1 MADASADRVLTVD
14 DLTVCFGGL
23 TAVDHLSFAVHRGE
37 VFTMMGPNGAGK
49 TTAFNAIGGFTRA
62 TGGRVAFEGREL
74 VGMKPERIASL
85 GIRRTFQNN
94 GILREMT
101 VLENVL
107 TGLQLGIVSSFV
119 GTVLGFGANKRAEA
133 GAVERARAMLVE
145 MEIAHL
151 ETRMA
156 GDLSFGQQR
165 LVEIARALVAG
176 ATLIMLDEP
185 AVGLSPSERG
195 HLGAVIRQ
203 LAAKGVTILLVEHV
217 QDLVMAVSDQVLVL
231 NYGKK
236 IVQCPPAEVRDNQA
250 VLEAYLGH

>member
-1 MADASADRVLTVD
+1 MLEVR
-14 DLTVCFGGL
+14 DLTVRFGGL
-23 TAVDHLSFAVHRGE
+23 TAVDTLSFTVEHGS

-62 TGGRVAFEGREL
+62 TSGSVLFEGREL

-85 GIRRTFQNN
+85 GIRRTFQSN
-94 GILREMT
+94 GILREMS

-107 TGLQLGIVSSFV
+107 TGLQLGIPSSFI
-119 GTVLGFGANKRAEA
+119 GTVLASPNSRRAEVD
-133 GAVERARAMLVE
+133 AVRKARAMLYE
-145 MEIAHL
+145 MDIGDL

-176 ATLIMLDEP
+176 ARFIMLDEP
-185 AVGLSPSERG
+185 AVGLSPGERG
-195 HLGAVIRQ
+195 HLGTVLRT
-203 LAAKGVTILLVEHV
+203 LAQGGVTVLLVEHV

-231 NYGKK
+231 NYGRK
-236 IVQCPPAEVRDNQA
+236 IVQCPPAEVRDNQE
-250 VLEAYLGH
+250 VLEAYLGQ

>member
-1 MADASADRVLTVD
+1 MLEVENLTVR
-14 DLTVCFGGL
+14 FGGL
-23 TAVDHLSFAVHRGE
+23 TAVDTLSFTAERGS

-62 TGGRVAFEGREL
+62 TSGTVRFEGDEL
-74 VGMKPERIASL
+74 VGMTAERIASL

-94 GILREMT
+94 GILREMS

-107 TGLQLGIVSSFV
+107 TGLQLGIASSLL
-119 GTVLGFGANKRAEA
+119 GTVLGSAKSRRAESE
-133 GAVERARAMLVE
+133 AVDRARAMLRE
-145 MEIAHL
+145 MDIAHL
-151 ETRMA
+151 ELRMA

-165 LVEIARALVAG
+165 QVEIARALVAG
-176 ATLIMLDEP
+176 AKLIMLDEP

-195 HLGAVIRQ
+195 HLGVVLRQ
-203 LAAKGVTILLVEHV
+203 LAAGGITVLLVEHV

-236 IVQCPPAEVRDNQA
+236 IVQCPPHEVRDNKE
-250 VLEAYLGH
+250 VLEAYLGQ

>member
-1 MADASADRVLTVD
+1 MPDAMSDAMLQVQGLTVR
-14 DLTVCFGGL
+14 FGGL
-23 TAVDHLSFAVHRGE
+23 TAVDDLTFAVARGS

-49 TTAFNAIGGFTRA
+49 TTAFNAIGGFTHA
-62 TGGRVAFEGREL
+62 TAGTVTFEGQEL
-74 VGMKPERIASL
+74 VGMKAERIASL

-94 GILREMT
+94 GILRGMT

-107 TGLQLGIVSSFV
+107 TGLQLGIRSGLF
-119 GTVLGFGANKRAEA
+119 GTVVASPASRRAEA
-133 GAVERARAMLVE
+133 DAVRRARAMLAE
-145 MEIAHL
+145 MEIAPL

-176 ATLIMLDEP
+176 AKLIMLDEP
-185 AVGLSPSERG
+185 AVGLSPGERG
-195 HLGAVIRQ
+195 HLGDVLRR
-203 LAAKGVTILLVEHV
+203 LAASGVTVLMVEHV

-236 IVQCPPAEVRDNQA
+236 IAQCPPHEVRDNRE
-250 VLEAYLGH
+250 VLEAYLGQ